1 MQTKNPK
8 LTRMCR
14 MNEER
19 RGVYPFCAPCTAA
32 SEAWAAGTAGP
43 MGSRFYGHR
52 DVCEN
57 CGSSVR
63 TLYNT
68 VLWLPVSKVGK
79 FRIIPTGGRT
89 YVGRKVVTLPLQT
102 LVRREPVSAIATYPE
117 LEVDSGYK
125 QAEAYWEQDEPGQAL
140 PFYQSA
146 LTEWERVLA
155 ADDPATLRVRLRV
168 AQGLLAT
175 ANYGRAIAWFELV
188 TPQLT
193 EVFGPHHEL
202 TRAATEATTGA
213 RLMVGGPRSEAQLL
227 ADIVAADEDSLL
239 AGDPQLVRD
248 RAALG
253 RALLACGD
261 ISEALEALTQ
271 VVRDATPDHPDTAV
285 YRKALRDACQIA
297 DGRGK
302 KREVQLVAVA
312 RQALNGEAAPT
323 SM

>member
-1 MQTKNPK
+1 
-8 LTRMCR
+8 

-32 SEAWAAGTAGP
+32 SEVWRATETAGP

-68 VLWLPVSKVGK
+68 VLWLPVSKVGQ

-89 YVGRKVVTLPLQT
+89 YVGRKVVTLPVQT
-102 LVRREPVSAIATYPE
+102 VLRREPVSAIAQYPE
-117 LEVDSGYK
+117 LDSDPGYK
-125 QAEAYWEQDEPGQAL
+125 QAEAHWDDHEPGRAL

-146 LTEWERVLA
+146 LTERENVLA

-175 ANYGRAIAWFELV
+175 RNYGRAIAWFELV

-202 TRAATEATTGA
+202 TRTATEATTGA

-239 AGDPQLVRD
+239 TGDPQLVRD

-271 VVRDATPDHPDTAV
+271 VVRDATPGHPDTAV
-285 YRKALRDACQIA
+285 YRAALVDACELA
-297 DGRGK
+297 EGRGK
-302 KREVQLVAVA
+302 KREMQLAEAA
-312 RQALNGEAAPT
+312 RRVLTGEGAPT

>member
-1 MQTKNPK
+1 
-8 LTRMCR
+8 

-32 SEAWAAGTAGP
+32 SEVWRATDTAGP

-68 VLWLPVSKVGK
+68 VLWLPVSKVGQ

-102 LVRREPVSAIATYPE
+102 VVRREPVSAIARYPE
-117 LEVDSGYK
+117 LDSDPGYK
-125 QAEAYWEQDEPGQAL
+125 QAEAHWDDHEPGQAL

-146 LTEWERVLA
+146 LTEREKVLA

-175 ANYGRAIAWFELV
+175 RNYGRAIAWFELV

-271 VVRDATPDHPDTAV
+271 VVRDATPGHPDTAV
-285 YRKALRDACQIA
+285 YRTALVDACELA
-297 DGRGK
+297 EGRGK
-302 KREVQLVAVA
+302 KREVQLAEAA
-312 RQALNGEAAPT
+312 RRVLTGEGAPT

>member
-1 MQTKNPK
+1 
-8 LTRMCR
+8 

-32 SEAWAAGTAGP
+32 SEVWRATETAGP

-68 VLWLPVSKVGK
+68 VLWLPVSKVGQ

-89 YVGRKVVTLPLQT
+89 YVGRKVVTLPVQT
-102 LVRREPVSAIATYPE
+102 VVRREPVSAIAQYPE
-117 LEVDSGYK
+117 LDSDPGYK
-125 QAEAYWEQDEPGQAL
+125 QAEAHWDDHEPGRAL

-146 LTEWERVLA
+146 LTERENVLA

-175 ANYGRAIAWFELV
+175 RNYGRAIAWFELV

-202 TRAATEATTGA
+202 TRTATEATTGA

-239 AGDPQLVRD
+239 TGDPQLVRD

-271 VVRDATPDHPDTAV
+271 VVRDATPGHPDTAV
-285 YRKALRDACQIA
+285 YRAALVDACELA
-297 DGRGK
+297 EGRGK
-302 KREVQLVAVA
+302 KREMQLAEAA
-312 RQALNGEAAPT
+312 RRVLTGEGAPT

>member
-1 MQTKNPK
+1 M
-8 LTRMCR
+8 RD
-14 MNEER
+14 ER
-19 RGVYPFCAPCTAA
+19 RGVYPFCAACTAT
-32 SEAWAAGTAGP
+32 SEVWRAAEVAGP
-43 MGSRFYGHR
+43 TGGRFYGHR

-68 VLWLPVSKVGK
+68 VLWLPVSKVGR

-89 YVGRKVVTLPLQT
+89 YIGRKVVDQPVQT
-102 LVRREPVSAIATYPE
+102 VVRREPVSAIVHHPE
-117 LEVDSGYK
+117 LDGAPAYK
-125 QAEAYWEQDEPGQAL
+125 QAEAYWAESEPGQAL

-146 LTEWERVLA
+146 LAEREQVLA

-188 TPQLT
+188 TPQLV

-202 TRAATEATTGA
+202 TRAATEAITGA

-227 ADIVAADEDSLL
+227 ADIVAADGVVDDDAQLL
-239 AGDPQLVRD
+239 RD

-253 RALLACGD
+253 KALLACGD
-261 ISEALEALTQ
+261 IAEAVEALTQ
-271 VVRDATPDHPDTAV
+271 VVRDAPPGHPDTAI
-285 YRKALRDACQIA
+285 YRTALVEACGVA
-297 DGRGK
+297 EARGK
-302 KREVQLVAVA
+302 RRDVQLAETA
-312 RQALNGEAAPT
+312 RRLLSGADAPT
-323 SM
+323 ST

>member
-1 MQTKNPK
+1 
-8 LTRMCR
+8 

-19 RGVYPFCAPCTAA
+19 RGVYPFCAPCTAT
-32 SEAWAAGTAGP
+32 SEAWRAAEAAGPVG
-43 MGSRFYGHR
+43 GRFYGHR

-68 VLWLPVSKVGK
+68 VLWVPVSKVGR

-89 YVGRKVVTLPLQT
+89 YVSRKVVDVLAPAV
-102 LVRREPVSAIATYPE
+102 VRREPVSAIVNHPE
-117 LEVDSGYK
+117 LEGAPAYK
-125 QAEAYWEQDEPGQAL
+125 QAEAYWDESEPGQAL

-146 LTEWERVLA
+146 LAEREMVLA

-188 TPQLT
+188 TPQLI

-202 TRAATEATTGA
+202 TRAATEAITGA

-227 ADIVAADEDSLL
+227 ADIVAADGQVDDDAQLL
-239 AGDPQLVRD
+239 RD

-253 RALLACGD
+253 KALLACGD
-261 ISEALEALTQ
+261 IAEAVEALIQ
-271 VVRDATPDHPDTAV
+271 VVRDAAPGHPDTAI
-285 YRKALRDACQIA
+285 YRTALVEACGVA
-297 DGRGK
+297 EARGK
-302 KREVQLVAVA
+302 RRDVQLAGAA
-312 RQALNGEAAPT
+312 RRLLSGADAPT
-323 SM
+323 ST

>member
-1 MQTKNPK
+1 
-8 LTRMCR
+8 

-19 RGVYPFCAPCTAA
+19 RGVYPFCAPCTAS
-32 SEAWAAGTAGP
+32 SEVWRATETAGP

-68 VLWLPVSKVGK
+68 VLWLPVSKVGT
-79 FRIIPTGGRT
+79 FRVIPTGGRT
-89 YVGRKVVTLPLQT
+89 YVGRKVVTLPVQT
-102 LVRREPVSAIATYPE
+102 VVRREPVSAIATYPE
-117 LEVDSGYK
+117 LEADLGYK
-125 QAEAYWEQDEPGQAL
+125 QAEAYWDDREPGRAL

-146 LTEWERVLA
+146 LTEREKVLT

-193 EVFGPHHEL
+193 EVFGAHHEL

-227 ADIVAADEDSLL
+227 ADIVAADEDSLP
-239 AGDPQLVRD
+239 AGDPQLLRD

-271 VVRDATPDHPDTAV
+271 VVRDAAPGHPDTAV
-285 YRKALRDACQIA
+285 YRAALAEACEIA

-302 KREVQLVAVA
+302 KRELQLTETA
-312 RQALNGEAAPT
+312 RRVLNGEGAPT
-323 SM
+323 ST

>member
-1 MQTKNPK
+1 
-8 LTRMCR
+8 

-19 RGVYPFCAPCTAA
+19 RGVYPFCAPCTAS
-32 SEAWAAGTAGP
+32 SEVWRATETAGP

-52 DVCEN
+52 EVCEN

-68 VLWLPVSKVGK
+68 VLWLPVSKVGRY
-79 FRIIPTGGRT
+79 RIIPTGGRS
-89 YVGRKVVTLPLQT
+89 YVGRKVVTLPVQT
-102 LVRREPVSAIATYPE
+102 VVRREPVSAIAHHPE
-117 LEVDSGYK
+117 LDSDPEYK
-125 QAEAYWEQDEPGQAL
+125 QAEAYWDEREPGRAL

-146 LTEWERVLA
+146 LTAREKVLA

-168 AQGLLAT
+168 AQGMLAT

-193 EVFGPHHEL
+193 DVFGPHHAL

-227 ADIVAADEDSLL
+227 TNIVAADRESL
-239 AGDPQLVRD
+239 ADDDPQLLRD

-253 RALLACGD
+253 NALLACGD
-261 ISEALEALTQ
+261 ISEALEALTK
-271 VVRDATPDHPDTAV
+271 VVRAAAPGHPDTQV
-285 YRKALRDACQIA
+285 YRASLAAACEVA
-297 DGRGK
+297 EARGK
-302 KREVQLVAVA
+302 KREVQLAGTA
-312 RQALNGEAAPT
+312 RQVLTGEGAPT
-323 SM
+323 ST

>member
-1 MQTKNPK
+1 
-8 LTRMCR
+8 

-19 RGVYPFCAPCTAA
+19 RGVYPFCAPCTA
-32 SEAWAAGTAGP
+32 SSQAWAAETAGP

-68 VLWLPVSKVGK
+68 VLWLPVSKVGQ

-89 YVGRKVVTLPLQT
+89 YVGRKVVTLPVQT
-102 LVRREPVSAIATYPE
+102 VVRREPLSAIAGHPE
-117 LEVDSGYK
+117 LDADPAYK
-125 QAEAYWEQDEPGQAL
+125 QAEAFWDEHEPGQAL

-146 LTEWERVLA
+146 LTEREKVLA

-175 ANYGRAIAWFELV
+175 RNYGRAIAWFELL

-193 EVFGPHHEL
+193 EVFGTHHEL
-202 TRAATEATTGA
+202 TRAATEAATGA

-227 ADIVAADEDSLL
+227 ADIVAVDEDSLL
-239 AGDPQLVRD
+239 ARDPQVVRD

-271 VVRDATPDHPDTAV
+271 VVRDATPGHPDTAV
-285 YRKALRDACQIA
+285 YRAALAEACELA
-297 DGRGK
+297 EGRGK
-302 KREVQLVAVA
+302 KREVQLAQVA
-312 RQALNGEAAPT
+312 RRVLTGEGAPT